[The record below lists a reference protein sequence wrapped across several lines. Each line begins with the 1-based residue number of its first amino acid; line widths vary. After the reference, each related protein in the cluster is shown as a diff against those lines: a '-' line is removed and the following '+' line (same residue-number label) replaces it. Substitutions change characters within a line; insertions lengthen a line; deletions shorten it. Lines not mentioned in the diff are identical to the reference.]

1 MLFFV
6 PWGVLLDTLSCHF
19 LDMSDVSLLP
29 MFACGCFYN
38 HWAVHSSPASCLWN
52 PPVPLD
58 GLGQDPRWLPPH
70 THTHWTS
77 FQMATPALQETVK
90 RHVFWPTPSQSPL
103 SCCHRL
109 PPLFQTWEFCVH
121 HFQGTHC
128 QALQV
133 ASFTSLSLR
142 GSPQKPTSPLPA
154 PPHPPMGGPLGTH
167 STATGLS
174 KKQPYLLILL
184 PAEIPFVIFHLPE
197 GSKRHGASL

>member
-1 MLFFV
+1 MA
-6 PWGVLLDTLSCHF
+6 LDRIQ
-19 LDMSDVSLLP
+19 DD
-29 MFACGCFYN
+29 
-38 HWAVHSSPASCLWN
+38 SP
-52 PPVPLD
+52 
-58 GLGQDPRWLPPH
+58 PPH

-154 PPHPPMGGPLGTH
+154 PPHPPPWVGHWGLTAQQQVSPRNNPTYESFSQLRSLLLSFICLRGPSVMEPVYRCFLRNLGWMIRN
-167 STATGLS
+167 
-174 KKQPYLLILL
+174 LIR
-184 PAEIPFVIFHLPE
+184 I
-197 GSKRHGASL
+197 SYT